1 MAALSTLQ
9 QAEDQPPTAHDLPRL
24 SPMLVPAMQNYAV
37 IPEMPLYFNVGKLLF
52 GGRSGKLWQASL

>member
-1 MAALSTLQ
+1 
-9 QAEDQPPTAHDLPRL
+9 
-24 SPMLVPAMQNYAV
+24 MLVPAMQNYAV